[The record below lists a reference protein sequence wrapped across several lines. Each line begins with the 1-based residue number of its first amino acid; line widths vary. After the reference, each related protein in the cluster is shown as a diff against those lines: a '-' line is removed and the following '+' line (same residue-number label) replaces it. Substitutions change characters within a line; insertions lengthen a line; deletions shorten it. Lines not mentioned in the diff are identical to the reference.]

1 MGAGVQAILSNSKSA
16 SSHKLSSPKSP
27 ADAPG
32 ASANNTSQA
41 KAFAFSREDSYYAR
55 EQEPEILEREKKI
68 REEKSRTFGKQARGP
83 PCTLPKLASRAERA
97 GAARSGW
104 ELLVRAPGTA
114 PTASGQRRGLAHN
127 VHRPI
132 PELSADNGGVVPT
145 RAQVQV
151 AESLDYIQTDNLT
164 TRALDGEGERYRGNV
179 SRWLL
184 TVRPPRPGRMP
195 LRAAAARG
203 PASRERGTQ
212 VFIGLSVGAVAFGL
226 EEGIR
231 EITKVRLDWMQGL
244 MGSHGVWVALCA
256 NVASAVVL
264 VAISCI
270 LTLKVAPAA
279 AGSPPLSRN
288 RGARAC
294 AARAA

>member
-1 MGAGVQAILSNSKSA
+1 MTRRRARECRLRNFGLRTSRMSSVCPSSAKRWAPSSEPLSSCGSDYVSPPAIRCCWRRSRPDPKTMGAGVQAILSNSKSA

-132 PELSADNGGVVPT
+132 PELSADNGG
-145 RAQVQV
+145 
-151 AESLDYIQTDNLT
+151 I
-164 TRALDGEGERYRGNV
+164 
-179 SRWLL
+179 
-184 TVRPPRPGRMP
+184 
-195 LRAAAARG
+195 ARLH
-203 PASRERGTQ
+203 P
-212 VFIGLSVGAVAFGL
+212 
-226 EEGIR
+226 
-231 EITKVRLDWMQGL
+231 D
-244 MGSHGVWVALCA
+244 
-256 NVASAVVL
+256 
-264 VAISCI
+264 
-270 LTLKVAPAA
+270 
-279 AGSPPLSRN
+279 
-288 RGARAC
+288 
-294 AARAA
+294 